1 MAYVTSTLHNHPL
14 ARYVAPQ
21 FLLIPI
27 LEVPSLVE
35 LVLAALF
42 WVGPPGQKGR
52 KRLGTKNVLDA
63 MQSVPKFM
71 LPEWYSLVLGLTMCF
86 TCVKREAELGE
97 ASPRGAEEKGFLIQE
112 QWRKTLQCS

>member
-1 MAYVTSTLHNHPL
+1 MDH
-14 ARYVAPQ
+14 Q
-21 FLLIPI
+21 
-27 LEVPSLVE
+27 
-35 LVLAALF
+35 
-42 WVGPPGQKGR
+42 G
-52 KRLGTKNVLDA
+52 KRAERGWAQKNVLDA